1 MAKHYSL
8 GVYDYDQNKVCELY
22 DSEVELVGQAFDIKY
37 SVDMNGYHTLDFSIP
52 YMIDGAKVVG
62 SDIESL
68 YGSAIYGINKF
79 GTSGGGNIKLR
90 NYRWDYLRSD
100 YLIRYTCGNQNVW
113 FVANKP
119 VKSKS
124 SKKIVGSV
132 ACSGF
137 ESLLKTRN
145 IYMIFDDENGIG
157 NIEYLM
163 DQILLGTG
171 WSYDDTHSDTLVEK
185 DGITEKVRSLSS
197 DGKKGAL
204 DLIST
209 VCNLFQARPIFDTD
223 AKTVTIK
230 AMNNRQQ
237 VLEGEVG
244 RNLTALNVTQN
255 SSNISTRVYVEG
267 EYGDYG
273 YVGIDDVKVDENGN
287 PDEEGTAWGLPFIL
301 NFDYYRQLGVFKPS
315 HEAALATYLTN
326 IRGKKAEISAK
337 GAELIACEDAINQLI
352 GQCKCVVYYKDES
365 LVTPVHNYGGC
376 TPEQAALATDD
387 DVVILRDNGTIS
399 YEKWTGQGAPQLANA
414 YGVVKFVT
422 KAAGKIG
429 AAEVQIEAKEKEIV
443 KLKRKINVL
452 VQGDAKIPEYEKEIA
467 RLQNEIDAIFVGYQP
482 YDESSPYDVGDYC
495 MHNSSPYGDTHT
507 YLTAMAYECVTAI
520 PQPEPVHT
528 WNPNE
533 WNETGFV
540 GLFKMMHDIM
550 SPTGMFYDYDVL
562 NDELSALNAEQ
573 DDIEATF
580 IAAMG
585 YMLRDGYWSN
595 QNYTIGQET
604 FLYMDAVDMS
614 KEMSHPT
621 TEITFSYVRL
631 TEEYDIQPEDIE
643 INAIFRIWDEDL
655 NVFESMFIKKITY
668 GVDNKELGSIEVSN
682 QDIALTGNDL
692 STLLS
697 RMSQLA
703 DLIEQKNALYER
715 AKIISESGSIYADR
729 LNGQI
734 DVMKNQIL
742 SSVSNWHTDDNGNI
756 IFVSADESSAM
767 MLSGAGF
774 MLANGKDDNGEW
786 SWRTLGD
793 GKGISADEIVTGFLS
808 ADRIEA
814 GSITTSKLSS
824 DVGTSLN
831 LSSNTSINAK
841 IEQSVADAE
850 ADITNNV
857 STMIAEAELTPEEF
871 SVMFGETV
879 KPDVDSSIAEV
890 QTNLDNYQQGV
901 SNYMRYDNTGTL
913 TLGKTDN
920 NFQTQLTNTKMAFM
934 EGSSEVAYISNQS
947 MFITT
952 ARVTDTLSLGT
963 NNGYGYFDWVV
974 TPTGL
979 GLKWRDPGFG
989 GIKVTMRFSGIST
1002 VPANF
1007 YISNNYNNSI
1017 FNAANAEAGNG
1028 ITEPFEWTIN
1038 GIQERTAVTFTQHDV
1053 DVSGYTRTG
1062 SETTITSDTV
1072 LTDVVITTPFTN
1084 VYTPTT

>member
-100 YLIRYTCGNQNVW
+100 YLIRYTCENQNVW

-124 SKKIVGSV
+124 SKKIIGSV

-157 NIEYLM
+157 NIKYLM

-185 DGITEKVRSLSS
+185 DGITEKVRSLFS

-365 LVTPVHNYGGC
+365 LVTPAHNYGGC

-429 AAEVQIEAKEKEIV
+429 AAEVQIESKEKEISN
-443 KLKRKINVL
+443 LRRKISVT
-452 VQGDAKIPEYEKEIA
+452 VKADRIAEYNAEIY
-467 RLQNEIDAIFVGYQP
+467 RLQDEMDAIYVGEAT
-482 YDESSPYDVGDYC
+482 YDPMAAYAVDDKCSHNAGQHGDNY
-495 MHNSSPYGDTHT
+495 N
-507 YLTAMAYECVTAI
+507 YLTAYAYKCTTAI
-520 PQPEPVHT
+520 PAHT
-528 WNPNE
+528 EEHAWNASE
-533 WNETGFV
+533 WSQIAYG
-540 GLFKMMHDIM
+540 GLFKMMHDVM
-550 SPTGMFYDYDVL
+550 KPTGLFYEFDTITAEL
-562 NDELSALNAEQ
+562 NQLNSEQ
-573 DDIEATF
+573 DDIESTF

-734 DVMKNQIL
+734 DVVKNQIL

-774 MLANGKDDNGEW
+774 MLASSKTDDGDW
-786 SWRTLGD
+786 DWRTLGT
-793 GKGISADEIVTGFLS
+793 GKGITAEEIVAGFIS
-808 ADRIEA
+808 AERIEA
-814 GSITTSKLSS
+814 GSITTSHLSS
-824 DVGTSLN
+824 EVGRDLDLT
-831 LSSNTSINAK
+831 SNTSINLK
-841 IEQSVADAE
+841 IETELAYKLEIISTSDILSKDITSTTLTAKVWKGKNEVTNDIAASRFNWKRYTSDSAADA
-850 ADITNNV
+850 TWNN
-857 STMIAEAELTPEEF
+857 SHRGMKSISLGC
-871 SVMFGETV
+871 S
-879 KPDVDSSIAEV
+879 DVDYSATYSCEV
-890 QTNLDNYQQGV
+890 LSEG
-901 SNYMRYDNTGTL
+901 GT
-913 TLGKTDN
+913 
-920 NFQTQLTNTKMAFM
+920 
-934 EGSSEVAYISNQS
+934 
-947 MFITT
+947 
-952 ARVTDTLSLGT
+952 
-963 NNGYGYFDWVV
+963 
-974 TPTGL
+974 
-979 GLKWRDPGFG
+979 
-989 GIKVTMRFSGIST
+989 
-1002 VPANF
+1002 
-1007 YISNNYNNSI
+1007 
-1017 FNAANAEAGNG
+1017 
-1028 ITEPFEWTIN
+1028 
-1038 GIQERTAVTFTQHDV
+1038 
-1053 DVSGYTRTG
+1053 
-1062 SETTITSDTV
+1062 
-1072 LTDVVITTPFTN
+1072 
-1084 VYTPTT
+1084 